1 MKFVFV
7 DFFTL
12 RLLPRNSTIVIGS
25 SIQIES
31 HGGPHPD
38 VNVIYI
44 VEQENIVC
52 K

>member
-1 MKFVFV
+1 MHSFFQVFPP
-7 DFFTL
+7 L
-12 RLLPRNSTIVIGS
+12 RLLPRNSTIVVGS